1 MMPVAMPKDA
11 VCFIVGAGEV
21 SANLSLTLRADD
33 LLIAADGGL
42 ATVER
47 MGLVP
52 HLVIGDFDSLG
63 ARPNYPNTV
72 VLPTVK
78 DDTDMCAAIR
88 LGRERGYTRFAL
100 YGGTGGRLAHTLANL
115 QLLDGLAREE
125 CRGFL
130 VGEGTV
136 STAVHNGKLNF
147 PAHMSGY
154 LSVFCVSGRAEGV
167 TLSGL
172 KYELDNETLTGSFP
186 LGVSN
191 EFVGV
196 TAHVEVGHGVLLALW
211 QADDITDELLRSL

>member
-1 MMPVAMPKDA
+1 MPKDA

-21 SANLSLTLRADD
+21 SPKLSLNLRPDD

-47 MGLVP
+47 MGIVP

-63 ARPNYPNTV
+63 ARPNFPNTV

-115 QLLDGLAREE
+115 QLLDWLARQN

-130 VGEGTV
+130 VGDGTV
-136 STAVHNGKLNF
+136 ATAVYGGALDF

-154 LSVFCVSGRAEGV
+154 LSVFCTGETAQGV
-167 TLSGL
+167 TLSRL
-172 KYELDNETLTGSFP
+172 KYELTDAELESSFP

-191 EFVGV
+191 EFAGV
-196 TAHVEVGHGVLLALW
+196 PARVKVARGTLLVLW
-211 QADDITDELLRSL
+211 QGHDVAEDLLRSL

>member
-1 MMPVAMPKDA
+1 MPKDA
-11 VCFIVGAGEV
+11 VCFIVGAGEI
-21 SANLSLTLRADD
+21 SPRLSLNLRPDD

-42 ATVER
+42 ATVES
-47 MGLVP
+47 MGLAP
-52 HLVIGDFDSLG
+52 QLVIGDFDSLG
-63 ARPNYPNTV
+63 ARPSYPNTV

-115 QLLDGLAREE
+115 QLLDWLARQN

-130 VGEGTV
+130 VGGGTV
-136 STAVHNGKLNF
+136 ATAVCGGALDF

-154 LSVFCVSGRAEGV
+154 LSVFCVSGTAQGV
-167 TLSGL
+167 NLSGL
-172 KYELDNETLTGSFP
+172 KYELADAQLESSFP

-191 EFVGV
+191 EFAGV
-196 TAHVEVGHGVLLALW
+196 PARVEVAQGTLLVLW
-211 QADDITDELLRSL
+211 QADDIADALLRTL